1 MTFWSPNVGS
11 HQPPLFQVTWTHH
24 SPSQKKG
31 NLSQHCHKVDNHPLP
46 EITMGADRPQQ
57 MSVYIHLLRCR
68 LDNSWMQFQ
77 ISKHLVMC
85 TDYFWFAPFIFGT
98 ACLAG
103 QAAASG
109 LKLPLEVSWCLLL
122 SPWGKRGNVEALHVS
137 DVNREKNFL
146 TQPKDHEII
155 VQTLFFLLNM
165 YPPKVLRLAESET
178 GSISFEI
185 GLEFT

>member
-1 MTFWSPNVGS
+1 M
-11 HQPPLFQVTWTHH
+11 
-24 SPSQKKG
+24 
-31 NLSQHCHKVDNHPLP
+31 
-46 EITMGADRPQQ
+46 
-57 MSVYIHLLRCR
+57 
-68 LDNSWMQFQ
+68 
-77 ISKHLVMC
+77 
-85 TDYFWFAPFIFGT
+85 
-98 ACLAG
+98 
-103 QAAASG
+103 
-109 LKLPLEVSWCLLL
+109 LL

-155 VQTLFFLLNM
+155 VQTLSFLLNM